1 MPDKNKQTS
10 ESKQL
15 SDLVVEG
22 MLDKKAT
29 NIVVMDLKDVKNAVA
44 DYFILCSGNSDTQ
57 IDAISDAIEEAV
69 FKKVKENPWKKEGR
83 ENKEWILIDYVS
95 VVAHVFNKDKRK
107 FYGLD
112 ELWGDADIRHI
123 DQ

>member
-10 ESKQL
+10 ESKKL

-69 FKKVKENPWKKEGR
+69 FKKVKENPWKKEAR
-83 ENKEWILIDYVS
+83 
-95 VVAHVFNKDKRK
+95 
-107 FYGLD
+107 
-112 ELWGDADIRHI
+112 
-123 DQ
+123 